1 MNIATVISA
10 RVNSSRL
17 PGKVLYELGGVT
29 MIEFLINRL
38 KKSRLCNQFFLATSI
53 NPENDALAEIAQ
65 KNNISVFRGSEDDVV
80 GRHIELAEKYKLDYI
95 VRVTGDC
102 PFVDFFSLDY
112 CLEQIK
118 NIKNFYLF
126 TTKGNF
132 PKGIDYELFS
142 IKILKKEKKN
152 MNLSEK
158 EHLTLTLYNK
168 KYASKLYKFNK
179 PKNWIDNNL
188 NYTIDTPEDYLK
200 AKKIVEKFNSNF
212 FSIEDLLT
220 IKQGE
225 L

>member
-1 MNIATVISA
+1 M
-10 RVNSSRL
+10 
-17 PGKVLYELGGVT
+17 
-29 MIEFLINRL
+29 
-38 KKSRLCNQFFLATSI
+38 
-53 NPENDALAEIAQ
+53 
-65 KNNISVFRGSEDDVV
+65 
-80 GRHIELAEKYKLDYI
+80 
-95 VRVTGDC
+95 RVTGDC

-112 CLEQIK
+112 CLAQIK

-158 EHLTLTLYNK
+158 EHLTLTFYNK
-168 KYASKLYKFNK
+168 KYASKLYKFKK